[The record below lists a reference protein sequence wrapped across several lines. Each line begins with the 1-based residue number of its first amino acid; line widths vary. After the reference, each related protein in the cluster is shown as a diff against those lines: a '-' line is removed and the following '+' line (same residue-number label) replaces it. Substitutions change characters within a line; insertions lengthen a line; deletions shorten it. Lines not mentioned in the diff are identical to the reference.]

1 MEVNQFGV
9 AIVNLAFG
17 MREEF
22 ERLKGER
29 LCDRANGGVGD
40 DLPNLF
46 KAAMNVGFVR
56 LMSVS
61 VLVGVSLVLMR
72 VSVFMPMGVSLM
84 LVRVS
89 LMLVRVSVFMF
100 VRSGSVKV
108 ERLVSA
114 AVDEDINLGCG
125 DSTAFNTMGYQFGI
139 HAETAGNGLQCLQ
152 RNACIY
158 GRAKKHVAADSRET
172 VEVGNTHWDPD
183 GRLPEIQV

>member
-1 MEVNQFGV
+1 VEVNQFGV

-29 LCDRANGGVGD
+29 LCGD
-40 DLPNLF
+40 AP
-46 KAAMNVGFVR
+46 
-56 LMSVS
+56 
-61 VLVGVSLVLMR
+61 
-72 VSVFMPMGVSLM
+72 